1 MKTKLTLNLDKE
13 VIKQAKLYARSHKI
27 SLSKL
32 IESYLLSLTDRS
44 SKAGE
49 ITPLVRSL
57 SGVIKIDG
65 DFDYKE
71 GYTDY
76 LLEKYK

>member
-13 VIKQAKLYARSHKI
+13 VIEQAKLYAKAHKV

-32 IESYLLSLTDRS
+32 IESYLLSLMDRS

-57 SGVIKIDG
+57 SGVIKIDN
-65 DFDYKE
+65 DFDYKRRCA
-71 GYTDY
+71 DY
-76 LLEKYK
+76 FL

>member
-13 VIKQAKLYARSHKI
+13 VIEQAKLYAKAHKV

-32 IESYLLSLTDRS
+32 IESYLLSLMDRS
-44 SKAGE
+44 LKAGE

-57 SGVIKIDG
+57 SGVIKIDN
-65 DFDYKE
+65 DFDYKRRCA
-71 GYTDY
+71 DY
-76 LLEKYK
+76 FL